1 MRYRILSIVAFV
13 AVLTLPCFAE
23 EPSQAA
29 PGNGWTEV
37 SKKPG
42 LVVYCREKNDSRVKE
57 YKATGD
63 IAAPTWVVRNVI
75 DDVENYAHFMPYVTE
90 SSVLVRGG
98 ESLVTYQRF
107 STPMVSD
114 RDYILRIQFES
125 HPASSGGTVYCNKW
139 KATEDAG
146 TTEKRGVIR
155 VKVNEGYWL
164 LEPVGVS
171 TRATYM
177 IFTDPGGTIPAMVI
191 NFGNK
196 NAIPKLFAAIQKQVV
211 EKKYWEKKPAGA
223 Q

>member
-1 MRYRILSIVAFV
+1 MRLLILPIVAFLS
-13 AVLTLPCFAE
+13 VLTPPCFAE
-23 EPSQAA
+23 EPSPAS

-42 LVVYCREKNDSRVKE
+42 LVVYSREKKDSGVKE

-75 DDVENYAHFMPYVTE
+75 DDVENYAHFMPYVVE
-90 SSVLVRGG
+90 SNVLSHEG
-98 ESLVTYQRF
+98 EGLVTYQRF

-114 RDYILRIQFES
+114 RDYILHIHFES
-125 HPASSGGTVYCNKW
+125 HPAAGGGTVYCNKW
-139 KATEDAG
+139 KATEGSGPA
-146 TTEKRGVIR
+146 EKHGVIR

-164 LEPVGVS
+164 LEPVGES

-177 IFTDPGGTIPAMVI
+177 IFTDPGGAIPAMVI

-196 NAIPKLFAAIQKQVV
+196 NAIPKLFAAVQKQAADP
-211 EKKYWEKKPAGA
+211 KYSAKKPADA
-223 Q
+223 K

>member
-1 MRYRILSIVAFV
+1 MRPQILPAATFL
-13 AVLTLPCFAE
+13 AVLITSCFAE
-23 EPSQAA
+23 EPSPATG
-29 PGNGWTEV
+29 GNGWVEV

-42 LVVYCREKNDSRVKE
+42 LVIYSREKKDSAVKE

-90 SSVLVRGG
+90 SIVLAKEG

-107 STPMVSD
+107 TAPMVSD

-125 HPASSGGTVYCNKW
+125 KPGTAGGTVYCNKW
-139 KATEDAG
+139 KATTGYGPE
-146 TTEKRGVIR
+146 EKHGVIR

-164 LEPVGVS
+164 LEPTGET

-177 IFTDPGGTIPAMVI
+177 IFTDPGGAIPAMVI
-191 NFGNK
+191 NYGNK
-196 NAIPKLFAAIQKQVV
+196 NAIPKLFAAVQKQSA
-211 EKKYWEKKPAGA
+211 EKKYHEKKPPGSH
-223 Q
+223 